1 VIEEIIKKHIKSKAP
16 LKVEYETVPTALQI
30 NENEVNDINGH
41 PCVITLRHRDPDT
54 EPKVNNNGSEE
65 IVRAKYVIGADGG
78 KSWTRKQLGFTM
90 EGNRTQSI
98 WGVIDL
104 VVTSDF
110 PE

>member
-1 VIEEIIKKHIKSKAP
+1 MIEEIIKRHIKSKAP
-16 LKVEYETVPTALQI
+16 FEVEYETVPTALQI
-30 NENEVNDINGH
+30 NENEVNDIDGH
-41 PCVITLRHRDPDT
+41 PCVITLRHKAPDAKPDDNRSDP
-54 EPKVNNNGSEE
+54 EE
-65 IVRAKYVIGADGG
+65 TVRAKYVIGADGG